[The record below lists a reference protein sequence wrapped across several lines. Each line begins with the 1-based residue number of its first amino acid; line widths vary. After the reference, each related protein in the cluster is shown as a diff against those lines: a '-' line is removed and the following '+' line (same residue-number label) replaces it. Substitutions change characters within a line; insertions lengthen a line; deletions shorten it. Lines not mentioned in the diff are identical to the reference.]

1 MVLKNPHKSTETLF
15 FSQMAVEF
23 IRLINNGPGKNE
35 LTNAETF
42 CHEMLNLKIHDTV
55 IEIRVYT
62 NKKETITIAGKCE
75 MNVLTGQLEGADTLV
90 FDT

>member
-1 MVLKNPHKSTETLF
+1 
-15 FSQMAVEF
+15 MAVEF